1 MSLNSERRSTPSILP
16 TAPMI
21 KASVIRTLRRSR
33 VDLGSRALASE
44 WRAMLSLRDIR
55 ADWLAGVAVA
65 AAALPLSL
73 GIALASDVHPVVG
86 LTSAIVAGIAGALF
100 GGQSISVTGPAA
112 ALTVLV
118 GQIVNVHGLSGL
130 LFVGLG
136 CGILQLVTGVL
147 GLSRFVRLIPV
158 SVVHGFTA
166 GVGVLL
172 LIGQLPRAL
181 GLPAPDESHVLDVI
195 AHLATL
201 LAHANP
207 IALAMSIG
215 VVAVM
220 LVLGRVWPKI
230 PVAIVAIAVP
240 AFCAV
245 ALDLDVPLLGEIP
258 SMWRLPSW
266 PPWPRHGLVVLLGDM
281 VVVYALA
288 SLESL
293 LAASA
298 IDKLRASTNA
308 HDPDQEMIG
317 QGLGNFAVALFGG
330 IPVASVMVRSSLN
343 VHAGGRTRRSAVL
356 QAAMLALFACF
367 CAPLLA
373 LIPVAA
379 LAGVLLA
386 MGLRMLDPRYFLEL
400 WRASRTEAYVFLITI
415 FSVVTIDLFVGIQ
428 AGIVMAFA
436 VALVRVTR
444 ARGEIHPAH
453 DGSPHH
459 VTLVGPLTFLS
470 IAKLDAIRAEL
481 AGLEAGHGLV
491 IDVRHVPMVDASAA
505 GLLLEMVEAWK
516 ERSGSVALLG
526 PTADVEKRWI
536 ALGPP
541 EIEKLI
547 AHFESELDT
556 MLDRDPTRAAASAHR
571 RLLAGVGQFQ
581 NEVRM
586 QLSPL
591 LVRLA
596 AGQAPHTMFLTC
608 ADSRVPPML
617 MTGSHPGELFV
628 VRNIGALV
636 PPMGHDSLNNE
647 GAALEYAI
655 EVLGVRNVVICGHS
669 KCGAMTAL
677 YEGKSLDG
685 LPTLARW
692 AKDAGALAGDLSKF
706 ESVHEATKA
715 CAIRQLDSLRSY
727 SVVTDA
733 IDRGAVRLTAWFY
746 DVETSEVWEWV
757 PELDSYVPVGVR
769 SDAAA
774 QRVSDHR

>member
-1 MSLNSERRSTPSILP
+1 MSLDPHRRPTNSVFPAAPIVQASIVR
-16 TAPMI
+16 M
-21 KASVIRTLRRSR
+21 LRHSR
-33 VDLGSRALASE
+33 VDFGTRALLRE
-44 WRAMLSLRDIR
+44 WRAMLSLRDVR
-55 ADWLAGVAVA
+55 ADALAGAMVAS
-65 AAALPLSL
+65 AALPLSL
-73 GIALASDVHPVVG
+73 AIALASDVHPAIG
-86 LTSAIVAGIAGALF
+86 LTTAIIAGIVTALF

-112 ALTVLV
+112 ALAVLV
-118 GQIVNVHGLSGL
+118 GQIVDVHGLSGL

-136 CGILQLVTGVL
+136 CGILQLATGVL

-172 LIGQLPRAL
+172 LVGQLPRAL
-181 GLPAPDESHVLDVI
+181 GLPAPDESHVFDVI

-201 LAHANP
+201 VAHANP
-207 IALAMSIG
+207 IALAMSVS
-215 VVAVM
+215 VVMVM
-220 LVLGRVWPKI
+220 LVLGRAWPKI
-230 PVAIVAIAVP
+230 PVALAAIAIP
-240 AFCAV
+240 AFFAV
-245 ALDLDVPLLGEIP
+245 SMELDVPLLGEIP

-266 PPWPRHGLVVLLGDM
+266 PAWPRHGLAALVGDM

-298 IDKLRASTNA
+298 IDKLRASTTQ

-317 QGLGNFAVALFGG
+317 QGLGNFMVALFGG

-343 VHAGGRTRRSAVL
+343 VHAGARTRRSAIV
-356 QAAMLALFACF
+356 QALMLALIAYFGASF
-367 CAPLLA
+367 LSH
-373 LIPVAA
+373 IPVAA

-386 MGLRMLDPRYFLEL
+386 MGLRMLEPRYFIEL
-400 WRASRTEAYVFLITI
+400 WHASRTEAYVFLITI
-415 FSVVTIDLFVGIQ
+415 FSVVAFDLFVGIQ
-428 AGIVMAFA
+428 AGIVAAFA

-459 VTLVGPLTFLS
+459 VTFVGPLTFLS
-470 IAKLDAIRAEL
+470 SAKLDGIRAEL
-481 AGLEAGHGLV
+481 SGLDAGHGLV
-491 IDVRHVPMVDASAA
+491 IDVRHVPTVDASAA
-505 GLLLEMVEAWK
+505 GLLLEMVQAW
-516 ERSGSVALLG
+516 RTRAGSAALLG
-526 PTADVEKRWI
+526 PTADVEKRLL

-541 EIEKLI
+541 GTEKLI

-556 MLDRDPTRAAASAHR
+556 VLDRDPTRAAASAHR

-581 NEVRM
+581 NEVRK

-591 LVRLA
+591 LDRLA

-628 VRNIGALV
+628 VRNIGALM
-636 PPMGHDSLNNE
+636 PPIGHDSLNDE

-685 LPTLARW
+685 LPSLARW
-692 AKDAGALAGDLSKF
+692 AKGAGALAGDLSKF
-706 ESVHEATKA
+706 ESVNEATKA
-715 CAIRQLDSLRSY
+715 CAVRQLESLLSY
-727 SVVTDA
+727 SVVKDA
-733 IDRGAVRLTAWFY
+733 VALGAVRLTAWFY

-757 PELDSYVPVGVR
+757 PERESYFPVGTR
-769 SDAAA
+769 QDAAT
-774 QRVSDHR
+774 